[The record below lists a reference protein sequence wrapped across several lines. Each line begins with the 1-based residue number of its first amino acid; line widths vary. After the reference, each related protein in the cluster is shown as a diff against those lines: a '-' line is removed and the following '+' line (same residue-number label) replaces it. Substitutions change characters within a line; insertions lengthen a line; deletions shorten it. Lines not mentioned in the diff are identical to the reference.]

1 MVQAD
6 GQNNGRYK
14 SLTLDVERYQAM
26 LDAPD
31 LSDAQR
37 RELIETL
44 WQVVVG
50 FIDLNVEIRTT
61 DEGVGESCGKLPK
74 LSPSA
79 TCDAPPVV
87 KSSIPL
93 MKSGFAEASSNAA
106 NAPVELT
113 TKQEAS

>member
-1 MVQAD
+1 MKQA
-6 GQNNGRYK
+6 GNHRYPT
-14 SLTLDVERYQAM
+14 LTLDTERYQAM

-31 LSDAQR
+31 LSDAQK

-74 LSPSA
+74 PAQA
-79 TCDAPPVV
+79 TTYHAPPVV
-87 KSSIPL
+87 KSCIPL
-93 MKSGFAEASSNAA
+93 MKSGFVDATQDAANTPIEQTNNREAS
-106 NAPVELT
+106 
-113 TKQEAS
+113 

>member
-1 MVQAD
+1 MKQA
-6 GQNNGRYK
+6 GNHRYPT
-14 SLTLDVERYQAM
+14 LTLDTERYQAM

-31 LSDAQR
+31 LSENQK

-50 FIDLNVEIRTT
+50 FIDLNFDICTT
-61 DEGVGESCGKLPK
+61 DESAGESCGKPANLMQ
-74 LSPSA
+74 SA
-79 TCDAPPVV
+79 TCNAPPVV

-106 NAPVELT
+106 NAPVETT
-113 TKQEAS
+113 TKREAS

>member
-1 MVQAD
+1 MKQA
-6 GQNNGRYK
+6 GNHRYPT
-14 SLTLDVERYQAM
+14 LTLDTERYQAM

-31 LSDAQR
+31 LSEDQK

-50 FIDLNVEIRTT
+50 FIDLNVEICIT
-61 DEGVGESCGKLPK
+61 DEGAGESCGKPANLTQ
-74 LSPSA
+74 SA
-79 TCDAPPVV
+79 TCDALPVV

-106 NAPVELT
+106 NAPTILT
-113 TKQEAS
+113 NNRETS